1 MSNFGDHKEKNKEK
15 KAMRREAQTVY
26 LRVLSLHISLALFL
40 SFRLKKKNTIEPL
53 LMYHVKKRVSA
64 TRAFGFPNLKRA
76 HRCFVYA
83 HKTARLAEQVKT
95 SWITFFFSCVC
106 VCVYECSGVLFSY
119 CCSSSCVIWGFGKSL
134 QRYRCAKRN
143 RHRNLRNLEDRS
155 KKARITSTKSP
166 HTREVKRCERKGKT
180 RQNKKR
186 QSFLVFRY
194 HMLCVGAIRF

>member
-1 MSNFGDHKEKNKEK
+1 
-15 KAMRREAQTVY
+15 MRREAQTVY
-26 LRVLSLHISLALFL
+26 LRVLSLDISLALFL
-40 SFRLKKKNTIEPL
+40 SFRLKKKKHHWASSNVPC
-53 LMYHVKKRVSA
+53 KKEGLCYASFWLSQFEASSSVFRVR
-64 TRAFGFPNLKRA
+64 TQNRTPRRAGKNVLDN
-76 HRCFVYA
+76 V
-83 HKTARLAEQVKT
+83 
-95 SWITFFFSCVC
+95 FFFSCVCVC